1 MTGPAVADQIAVV
14 GLRARGHHGVLA
26 AERRD
31 GQEFAVDLVLHL
43 DTRAA
48 AASDDLTDTVS
59 YASLARDVVDVVEGE
74 PVDLIETLAQ
84 RIADVGLADRRVE
97 AVDVTIHKPGAP
109 LPVPFADVTVT
120 IRRRRQ

>member
-1 MTGPAVADQIAVV
+1 MTGPPVADQIAVV

>member
-1 MTGPAVADQIAVV
+1 MTEPPVADQIAVV
-14 GLRARGHHGVLA
+14 GLRGRGHHGVLA

-31 GQEFAVDLVLHL
+31 GQEFVVDLVLHL

-59 YASLARDVVDVVEGE
+59 YASLAQHVMDVIEGE

-109 LPVPFADVTVT
+109 MPVPFADVTVT
-120 IRRRRQ
+120 IRRRQQ